1 MEAALPGARIAWGR
15 PAPYLARHSW
25 VSLATRDTVPLPA
38 LRELIEESHAL
49 VAARLPAKLRTRIGL
64 D

>member
-1 MEAALPGARIAWGR
+1 MEAALPGARISWGR

-49 VAARLPAKLRTRIGL
+49 VAARLPAKLRSRLGL